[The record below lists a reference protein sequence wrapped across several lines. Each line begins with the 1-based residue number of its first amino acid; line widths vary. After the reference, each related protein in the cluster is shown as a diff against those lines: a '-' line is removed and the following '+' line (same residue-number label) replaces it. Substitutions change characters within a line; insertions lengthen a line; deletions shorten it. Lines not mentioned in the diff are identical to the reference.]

1 MDAINYLAIVRPSEM
16 VVLESTTL
24 ELLDK
29 HVFFPSTGFENLHY
43 WSRLKKKIRLFL
55 SIFFSRF

>member
-1 MDAINYLAIVRPSEM
+1 MDALNYLAIVRPSEM

-29 HVFFPSTGFENLHY
+29 HG
-43 WSRLKKKIRLFL
+43 
-55 SIFFSRF
+55 FFSVPLVLKIYITGQDLRKK